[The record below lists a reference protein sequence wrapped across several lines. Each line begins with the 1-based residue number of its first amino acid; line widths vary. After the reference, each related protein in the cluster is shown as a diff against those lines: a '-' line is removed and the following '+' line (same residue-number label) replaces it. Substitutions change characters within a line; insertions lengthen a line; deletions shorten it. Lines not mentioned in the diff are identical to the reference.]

1 MKFDIR
7 VLFENPSRKF
17 KFHLNLTRLTRT
29 LHADQY
35 TYLITLCSFLLK
47 MRNVS
52 HEVCRENQ
60 NMRFTFNKL
69 FFPKIVTSM
78 R

>member
-7 VLFENPSRKF
+7 VLFDNPSRKF
-17 KFHLNLTRLTRT
+17 KFHLNLTRLTST

-35 TYLITLCSFLLK
+35 TYLIILCLFLLR
-47 MRNVS
+47 MRNLS
-52 HEVCRENQ
+52 HEVCRENH
-60 NMRFTFNKL
+60 NMHFMFNKC
-69 FFPKIVTSM
+69 FFPKTVPSV